1 MAAMK
6 RILAAF
12 VLALAGWFT
21 AAQPPEALL
30 DAAAA
35 AYESGD
41 YAVAVAQYEQALAA
55 GVHDARV
62 YHNLGNAHYES
73 GDLGRALLHYHRALR
88 LDPRRTDTA
97 LLVSLVRGLRVDV
110 QGDERGLL
118 EVIAGTT
125 DGILTRGELLVA
137 AGLVWA
143 AAFAALTISLTRRS
157 EGLRYAVVGLG
168 AAALIG
174 LVLVLGRVYVESA
187 RPLAVV
193 VAPQVSV
200 TSGPGPDFTAL
211 YTLYAAA
218 ELRIIGR
225 EGDWVQFA
233 LPDGRLGWMPAAAA
247 DQV

>member
-1 MAAMK
+1 MAAMT
-6 RILAAF
+6 RALIVF
-12 VLALAGWFT
+12 ILALAVWVT

-30 DAAAA
+30 EAAA

-41 YAVAVAQYEQALAA
+41 YAGAIALYEQAVAA
-55 GVHDARV
+55 GIHDARV
-62 YHNLGNAHYES
+62 YHNLGNAYYES

-97 LLVSLVRGLRVDV
+97 LQVSLVRGLRVDV

-125 DGILTRGELLVA
+125 DGILMRGELLIA

-143 AAFAALTISLTRRS
+143 LAFGALTAWFIRRS
-157 EGLRYAVVGLG
+157 EGLRYVVIGLG

-174 LVLVLGRVYVESA
+174 LVLVLGRVYVESV

-200 TSGPGPDFTAL
+200 TSGPGTDFTPL

-225 EGDWVQFA
+225 EGEWVQFA
-233 LPDGRLGWMPAAAA
+233 LPDGRLGWMSAAAA
-247 DQV
+247 DQI

>member
-1 MAAMK
+1 MAAMT
-6 RILAAF
+6 RALAALIL
-12 VLALAGWFT
+12 VLAAWGL

-35 AYESGD
+35 AYESGE
-41 YAVAVAQYEQALAA
+41 YAVAVAQYEQAILA
-55 GVHDARV
+55 GVDDARL
-62 YHNLGNAHYES
+62 YHNLGNAYYES

-97 LLVSLVRGLRVDV
+97 LQVSLVRGLRVDV

-137 AGLVWA
+137 AGIVWA
-143 AAFAALTISLTRRS
+143 AAFAALTIHFIRRT
-157 EGLRYAVVGLG
+157 EALRYAVVGLG
-168 AAALIG
+168 AAAVIG
-174 LVLVLGRVYVESA
+174 LALVLGRVYVESA

-193 VAPQVSV
+193 VAPQVTV
-200 TSGPGPDFTAL
+200 TSGPGTDFTPL

-225 EGDWVQFA
+225 EGEWVQFA

-247 DQV
+247 DRV

>member
-1 MAAMK
+1 MAALT
-6 RILAAF
+6 RALCVLI
-12 VLALAGWFT
+12 LALA
-21 AAQPPEALL
+21 AAAAVAQPPDGLL
-30 DAAAA
+30 GTAAA

-41 YAVAVAQYEQALAA
+41 YAAAVAQYEKVIAA
-55 GVHDARV
+55 GVRDARV
-62 YHNLGNAHYES
+62 YHNLGNAYYES
-73 GDLGRALLHYHRALR
+73 GDLGRALLNYHRALR

-97 LLVSLVRGLRVDV
+97 LQVSLVRGLRVDV

-137 AGLVWA
+137 AGLLWA
-143 AAFAALTISLTRRS
+143 LNFGALTVFFVRRS
-157 EGLRYAVVGLG
+157 EGLRYAVIGL
-168 AAALIG
+168 AVAALIG
-174 LVLVLGRVYVESA
+174 LVLVLGRVYVEAA

-193 VAPQVSV
+193 VAPQVMV
-200 TSGPGPDFTAL
+200 TSGPGTDFTTL

-225 EGDWVQFA
+225 EGDWVQFS

-247 DQV
+247 DPV